1 MASRRNFKGDYWP
14 VNIID
19 GNVEYDQVR
28 HLNINLSH
36 MISISTL
43 EGVRFDVVC

>member
-1 MASRRNFKGDYWP
+1 M
-14 VNIID
+14 NIID

-36 MISISTL
+36 MILISPL
-43 EGVRFDVVC
+43 KGVRFDVVFRHMLIYNIY